1 MQQKYRVFLK
11 DSVKGQLTTLLTLYA
26 MLKYKKQKEQ
36 NLNELL
42 QTELWKEENW
52 WFCPLKYDGD
62 GSLTLRKICKELVVK
77 LSLKNATL

>member
-26 MLKYKKQKEQ
+26 MLKYKKKQKEQ

-42 QTELWKEENW
+42 QTEL
-52 WFCPLKYDGD
+52 
-62 GSLTLRKICKELVVK
+62 
-77 LSLKNATL
+77 